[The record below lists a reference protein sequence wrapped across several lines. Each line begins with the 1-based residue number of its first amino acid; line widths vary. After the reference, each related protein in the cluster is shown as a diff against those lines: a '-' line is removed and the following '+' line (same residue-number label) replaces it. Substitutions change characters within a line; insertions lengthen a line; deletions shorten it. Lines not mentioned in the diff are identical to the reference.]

1 MNFSF
6 NEKLIF
12 KNSSVYIPD
21 NKISV
26 ILGPNGAGKSTLLKI
41 VTGDIKADCKTNN
54 SFKNTFYLPQN
65 PYYPKNI
72 TTFDYLSS
80 VFFKNNWK
88 WFLNEEEK
96 NQIQNVLEQIG
107 LSDKKDINIEN
118 LSGGEIQKVNIGLG
132 LLSGAELFL
141 LDEPASNMDLV
152 SQIKILK
159 MLKSLTEKNITCVII
174 MHDLNL
180 AAKYGDYFIGLGF
193 EHSIIQK
200 DNKDFFEIQ
209 TLKQIF
215 NIDFEI
221 VNNRENLYV
230 QVVD

>member
-1 MNFSF
+1 M
-6 NEKLIF
+6 
-12 KNSSVYIPD
+12 
-21 NKISV
+21 KI
-26 ILGPNGAGKSTLLKI
+26 ITR
-41 VTGDIKADCKTNN
+41 DIKTDCKIEN

-88 WFLNEEEK
+88 WFLNEDEK

-107 LSDKKDINIEN
+107 LPDKSNINIEN

-141 LDEPASNMDLV
+141 LDEPASNMDLIN
-152 SQIKILK
+152 QIKILK
-159 MLKSLTEKNITCVII
+159 MLKSLTERNITSVII

-180 AAKYGDYFIGLGF
+180 AAKYGDYFIGLCA
-193 EHSIIQK
+193 EHNIIQK
-200 DNKDFFEIQ
+200 DTRDFFEIQ

-221 VNNRENLYV
+221 INNRENLYV